1 MTKHEQEALT
11 DQVRRAVNDSPLSRY
26 AICKAAGIDQAVMS
40 RFMAGKAGLSL
51 KSLDALAEV
60 LGLELKL
67 KKRKGKR

>member
-1 MTKHEQEALT
+1 MTKHERQALT

-51 KSLDALAEV
+51 KSLDALADA
-60 LGLELKL
+60 LGLEL
-67 KKRKGKR
+67 KKRKGKK